1 MRRILSCAVLAAIA
15 AMAWAGSGLA
25 DSNYGP
31 LKTMQTAMGTVL
43 TDSNG
48 MTLYTLD
55 KDKKNKS
62 TCTGSCATH
71 WPPAMAPSNAKPVG
85 ELSLVKRA
93 DGKLQWADKGKPL
106 YTYADDKKPGDVNGD
121 GKGGI
126 WHVVKE

>member
-1 MRRILSCAVLAAIA
+1 MRRIVTCAALAAFA
-15 AMAWAGSGLA
+15 AMTWAGSGLA
-25 DSNYGP
+25 DNYGP
-31 LKTMQTAMGTVL
+31 LKTMKTSAGTVL
-43 TDSNG
+43 TDENG
-48 MTLYTLD
+48 MTLYTYD

-71 WPPAMAPSNAKPVG
+71 WPPAMARADAKPVG
-85 ELSLVKRA
+85 DLTLVKRA

-121 GKGGI
+121 GKAGL